1 MTDAYKSFVG
11 NLEEKIQLGRPRAIL
26 KLLLSL

>member
-26 KLLLSL
+26 KLLSL